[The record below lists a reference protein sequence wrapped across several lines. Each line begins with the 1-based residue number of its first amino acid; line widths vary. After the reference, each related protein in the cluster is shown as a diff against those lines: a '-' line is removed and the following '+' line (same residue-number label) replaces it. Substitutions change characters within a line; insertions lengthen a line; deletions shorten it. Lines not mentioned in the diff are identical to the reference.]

1 MPDIKRSDQISSFQE
16 SPAIADKHA

>member
-1 MPDIKRSDQISSFQE
+1 MSYIKHSDHISFFQE